1 MIRAWFRA
9 LLRRD
14 PTQPSPSLSLPHHS
28 DADAW
33 SEEAFYGMADQLY
46 GHDAPRAS

>member
-1 MIRAWFRA
+1 MRAWLCA

-14 PTQPSPSLSLPHHS
+14 PTQPSPSLSLPHS
-28 DADAW
+28 EADAW